1 MRMGMKVIIED
12 YVNGE
17 GMKIV
22 MVMMKKLFKVVV
34 GIEWVLEIIKIRFG
48 GWWKDG

>member
-1 MRMGMKVIIED
+1 MEMFVIKGVYKMRMGMKVIIED

-34 GIEWVLEIIKIRFG
+34 GIE
-48 GWWKDG
+48 